1 MKGMLLFTEVA
12 NALKKIRSQFIGRTL
27 NLRGTSLDLSDIEEM
42 LKHET
47 SDFEVGFPLV
57 QYFDRLHL

>member
-12 NALKKIRSQFIGRTL
+12 NSLKKIRSQFTSRTV

-47 SDFEVGFPLV
+47 SDFEVCFSLSTI
-57 QYFDRLHL
+57 F